1 MHGQRRCFNAGLAAA
16 HSQHLTPSRAV
27 THHVMDAVDVIVG
40 SPQALPKPLEAML
53 FQHNGTGMPP
63 ELPAC
68 GVPLHIERRNVQ
80 SLIEL
85 STFPYGDQFSSCFG

>member
-1 MHGQRRCFNAGLAAA
+1 MGNSIHSLYRAQVALIMTCMTRCMHGQRRCFNAGVAAT

-27 THHVMDAVDVIVG
+27 LQHVMDAVDVVVG

-53 FQHNGTGMPP
+53 FQHNGTGKPP

-68 GVPLHIERRNVQ
+68 GVP
-80 SLIEL
+80 
-85 STFPYGDQFSSCFG
+85 